1 MELKF
6 KIQKIKLLEC
16 HFKINPEFDWA
27 NKPVNVS
34 TSIGVQY
41 AKKNKNVRVILSV
54 NSDDKNQP
62 FIFNT
67 VLVGIFDF
75 HEIPKPKELEKI
87 ANINCA
93 AILFPYVREIV
104 ADLTRRADLPPFH
117 MDPVNFINFYEKL
130 EQSRK
135 KAPQQTIPAEK
146 K

>member
-16 HFKINPEFDWA
+16 HFKINPEFNWN
-27 NKPVNVS
+27 NKPVSVS
-34 TSIGVQY
+34 SSLGVQY
-41 AKKNKNVRVILSV
+41 AKKNKNVQVILSV

-62 FIFNT
+62 FIFNI
-67 VLVGIFDF
+67 VLAGIFDF

-104 ADLTRRADLPPFH
+104 ADLTSRAGISPFH
-117 MDPVNFINFYEKL
+117 MPPVNFINFYKKL

-135 KAPQQTIPAEK
+135 EATQQTSAEK

>member
-6 KIQKIKLLEC
+6 KIQKVKLLES

-27 NKPVNVS
+27 NKPTNVS
-34 TSIGVQY
+34 TSIGVQH

-62 FIFNT
+62 FIFNI
-67 VLVGIFDF
+67 VLAGLFDF

-87 ANINCA
+87 VNINCA

-104 ADLTRRADLPPFH
+104 ADLTRRADIPPFH
-117 MDPVNFINFYEKL
+117 MDPVNFVNFYEKL

-135 KAPQQTIPAEK
+135 KSTKQTTVEK